1 MVTIDLVIEADEN
14 ISSETPVAVPD
25 RKFSKAEVR
34 LLCNSNIWL
43 WRRNGQTWPKIKNTT
58 EFEKQWEFFRFRQG
72 EKTV

>member
-43 WRRNGQTWPKIKNTT
+43 
-58 EFEKQWEFFRFRQG
+58 
-72 EKTV
+72 